1 MVEQQAIVSEARHY
15 LAIFH
20 KRRTLVVTSLVVSL
34 LAATLYNYTT
44 RPVYQATAQ
53 ILIDRRSQNALSSA
67 PDRFDSAELSDVA
80 TQLEILRGRAIAE
93 KVVGK
98 LNLQKSTELQTG
110 PMMSPWERIE
120 RRFLG
125 KAPPVF
131 VDNEGM
137 PLSPAAAAFRSRV
150 FIEPITNSR
159 LVNLRFRAYDQ
170 KIAQEAVNTLAQV
183 FIEHTLDYRLST
195 TSSASG
201 WLEERLKEQ
210 EERVK
215 VAETALQKYRE
226 REEMSAGD
234 DSGELVS
241 QKLSTITNAITQARM
256 DRIQKESALAQARA
270 TPQSQWENLAFAQS
284 NPSVQTARARV
295 LELRREEARLAE
307 SLGDKHPDMVKA
319 RTELRAAE
327 SRVQA
332 EVQAVVQALEGTVQA
347 ARQQEAN
354 LQDSV
359 EKAKKEGVDLG
370 KKTVEYQIL
379 KRDVES
385 NQALLQDL
393 MSKAKTTGLESELR
407 ATNVRLVEKAEVPRV
422 PFTPQRMRNYQ
433 LAFVLGLA
441 LGIGLT
447 LLFEHLDN
455 TVKTPDDVKTV
466 LGLPFLGMV
475 PQVEVRTGPASLQ
488 KMMSENP
495 QSTVA
500 EAYRLLRTNLLF
512 CSADASGMVVVVS
525 SANPGE
531 GKTTTV
537 ANLAASLAQNGARVL
552 AIDADLRRPTLH
564 QHFAIHKTPGLS
576 DLIVG
581 KAQASEAVQV
591 TRFKGLHILP
601 CGYIPPN
608 PAELLGSNNMRSA
621 VAAFRKHYDWVLI
634 DTAPILAMA
643 DTPVVCPFTDGLV
656 LVVGAE
662 STTRPSIQRAIDQVQ
677 SVGGKLIGVVLN
689 KVNLERNS
697 YYYSQYYGEYY
708 RSYYSAD
715 QGPRREDLPKRQG
728 GPKIVKRA

>member
-20 KRRTLVVTSLVVSL
+20 KRRALSVTSLVVSL
-34 LAATLYNYTT
+34 LAATLYNYTS

-53 ILIDRRSQNALSSA
+53 ILIDRRAQSALSSA
-67 PDRFDSAELSDVA
+67 PDRFDAAELSDVA
-80 TQLEILRGRAIAE
+80 TQLQILRGRAIAE

-110 PMMSPWERIE
+110 PMMSPWERFE

-125 KAPPVF
+125 KTPPVF
-131 VDNEGM
+131 IDSAGM

-159 LVNLRFRAYDQ
+159 LVNVRFRAYDP
-170 KIAQEAVNTLAQV
+170 KIAEDAVNTLAQV

-201 WLEERLKEQ
+201 WLEDRLKEQ

-215 VAETALQKYRE
+215 TAETALQKYRE
-226 REEMSAGD
+226 REELSTGED
-234 DSGELVS
+234 RGELVN
-241 QKLSTITNAITQARM
+241 QKLGTINNAMTQARM
-256 DRIQKESALAQARA
+256 DRIQKESALAQARS
-270 TPQSQWENLAFAQS
+270 TPQSQWETLSFAQGS
-284 NPSVQTARARV
+284 PAVQTARARV
-295 LELRREEARLAE
+295 LELRREEAQLAE
-307 SLGDKHPDMVKA
+307 SLGDKHPDMVKT

-327 SRVQA
+327 ARVQV
-332 EVQAVVQALEGTVQA
+332 EVQAVVQSLEGTVQA

-354 LQDSV
+354 LQDSLDS
-359 EKAKKEGVDLG
+359 AKKEGMDLG
-370 KKTVEYQIL
+370 KKTIEYQIL
-379 KRDVES
+379 KREVES
-385 NQALLQDL
+385 NQSLFQDL
-393 MSKAKTTGLESELR
+393 MSKAKTTGLENELR
-407 ATNVRLVEKAEVPRV
+407 STNVRLVEKAEMPRA
-422 PFTPQRMRNYQ
+422 PFTPQRMQNYQ
-433 LAFVLGLA
+433 LAFVLGLGI
-441 LGIGLT
+441 GIGLT

-455 TVKTPDDVKTV
+455 TVKTPDDVKTG

-475 PQVEVRTGPASLQ
+475 PQVELRTGVASLQ
-488 KMMSENP
+488 KMMSDNP

-512 CSADASGMVVVVS
+512 CSPDASGMVVVVS

-621 VAAFRKHYDWVLI
+621 IAAFRKHYDWVLV

-656 LVVGAE
+656 LVVAAE

-677 SVGGKLIGVVLN
+677 GVGGRLVGVVLN

-708 RSYYSAD
+708 RSYYSSD
-715 QGPRREDLPKRQG
+715 QGSRREGGKREG